1 MRLLLILV
9 LAGLSGSALA
19 ADCPRRSD
27 LEQGA
32 TAYVTY
38 PDGGTVGLR
47 WLGAGMI
54 QETTRFPDGMGE
66 FRMVSMG
73 GVFIIDEVNLDGDAE
88 LKDSRIVSRFPG
100 GLHEKMPVRAK
111 MEMTVTAL
119 NLFADGT
126 ESEEEVIEMKSGGL
140 AEVEIAGCVYEG
152 FPILLT
158 YHWADE
164 FFTSMMTHLP
174 ELGLSLELA
183 RMDPDGGTQSYAPLR
198 FSLTP
203 P

>member
-1 MRLLLILV
+1 MRLLSILV
-9 LAGLSGSALA
+9 LAGLPGSAMA
-19 ADCPRRSD
+19 TDCPTRAELD
-27 LEQGA
+27 QGA
-32 TAYVTY
+32 TAYATY

-54 QETTRFPDGMGE
+54 QETTRFPDGEGE
-66 FRMVSMG
+66 FRMISMG
-73 GVFIIDEVNLDGDAE
+73 GVFIIDEVNLDGDEE
-88 LKDSRIVSRFPG
+88 LENSRILSRFPG
-100 GLHEKMPVRAK
+100 GLHEKMPVRPDT
-111 MEMTVTAL
+111 EMTVTAM
-119 NLFADGT
+119 NRFADGT
-126 ESEEEVIEMKSGGL
+126 ESEEEVIEMKSGSL
-140 AEVEIAGCVYEG
+140 AAITIAGCPYQG

-158 YHWADE
+158 YHWDAD

-183 RMDPDGGTQSYAPLR
+183 RMDPDGGTQPYAPER